1 MEQQVYLNGGMVPV
15 SQARIS
21 LLDYGFLFGYSLFET
36 MRSYSGRVFLL
47 DRHLERLAGSAG
59 ALSLPLKPIEWKRA
73 VTEVLRVNQLQDA
86 RVRLILSAGPGNLVP
101 DLGTCAHPTLC
112 ALAVPYLPPPAEAY
126 ERGYSVMISTLR
138 RNSQS
143 LVPGFKTSNFLES
156 LLAKQEAR
164 RAGADDALLL
174 NDRGLV
180 AEASSS
186 NVFIVKGGKLLTPR
200 LGSGLL
206 PGVTRAAILGLA
218 GKLAIPAAAV
228 DLTLQDLMAA
238 DEVFLSN
245 SMIEIMPVSRI
256 DGQAVGNGRAGAF
269 SLKLLSAYR
278 AAAQG
283 S

>member
-1 MEQQVYLNGGMVPV
+1 MEQQVYLNGAIV
-15 SQARIS
+15 SIGQARIS

-36 MRSYSGRVFLL
+36 MRSYSGKIFLL
-47 DRHLERLAGSAG
+47 DRHLERLAGSAA
-59 ALSLPLKPIEWKRA
+59 ALSLPVKPIEWRRA
-73 VTEVLRVNQLQDA
+73 VTEVLRANQLQDA
-86 RVRLILSAGPGNLVP
+86 RVRLVLSAGPGNLVP
-101 DLGTCAHPTLC
+101 DLGSCTGSTLC
-112 ALAVPYLPPPAEAY
+112 ALAVPYLPPSNEVY
-126 ERGYSVMISTLR
+126 ERGYSVVISSLR

-164 RAGADDALLL
+164 RAGAEDALLL

-186 NVFIVKGGKLLTPR
+186 NVFIAKAGRLLTPR

-228 DLTLQDLMAA
+228 DLALQDLKEA

-256 DGQAVGNGRAGAF
+256 DANVVGTGRAGPI